1 MVVRSVVTRMA
12 PAAHPVEPTRLVA
25 LIRRDQKEWLQSQVT
40 PFRSLATVVRDII
53 DTAMA
58 AERKGRR

>member
-1 MVVRSVVTRMA
+1 MN
-12 PAAHPVEPTRLVA
+12 PGEPTRLVA
-25 LIRRDQKEWLQSQVT
+25 LVRRDQKEWLQSQVT